1 VGRRRRL
8 VCPVEVLDELARR
21 RDCGIVSVA
30 VVGVALDGGIEP
42 TVRHAADLGYL
53 PIVVTDACGAGD
65 HGAGE
70 RALATRAST
79 GDALLTDAAAFA
91 RALARP

>member
-1 VGRRRRL
+1 M
-8 VCPVEVLDELARR
+8 
-21 RDCGIVSVA
+21 
-30 VVGVALDGGIEP
+30 
-42 TVRHAADLGYL
+42 RHAADLGYL